1 VQQGMNA
8 NLLTLDPGE
17 LPAATGSKLYSDY
30 LTGVEKAC
38 AFYSWR
44 PLDFEGALARRKAYD
59 YPRPSVARQLAEYNA
74 RLGAGERARAN
85 IDALGE
91 PDTLCVI
98 TGQQAGFMGGPAY
111 TAYKIITAIRLAEH
125 LTARWG
131 LRVVP
136 VFWVASEDHDF
147 GEINHTYLIRRD
159 GEVGRV
165 RFGWREQGRPVS
177 DLQVG
182 GQVRR
187 ACDEYW
193 RLAAE
198 GPYTAQSH
206 EAFSCRPGEGFSQW
220 QARVWSQLFASRGLV
235 VVEPHVIRPVVP
247 EFFVSALQ
255 RTAQI
260 EERLLDVTRRLEEA
274 GYAAAITSQD
284 AGLLYTFDADGL
296 RVRVRDPESH
306 VERAAAEPVRYS
318 TDAALRPLLADAV
331 LPVIASVLGPGETVY
346 QGMLKPLYELYEL
359 PQPVLYPRHSYTIV
373 SQHEA
378 ERLAEYKVDVKS
390 VLMETLEASQVL
402 LQLVPEVQ
410 RRLFASAQSDLE
422 AALSPLLSHVRAI
435 DPSLARTWEQTL
447 LLATGNLA
455 KLEQRAA
462 RAQMAR
468 SGFSKLELRR
478 IKNALLPRGRLQE
491 RVLPFA
497 HFYSRHGPALVD
509 RLYSA
514 GELGDLRHHI
524 LELES

>member
-1 VQQGMNA
+1 MNA
-8 NLLTLDPGE
+8 DLLTLELSE
-17 LPAATGSKLYSDY
+17 LPAATGSRLLSDY
-30 LTGVEKAC
+30 IAGVEKAR
-38 AFYSWR
+38 AFYSWG
-44 PLDFEGALARRKAYD
+44 PLDFERALARRKDYD
-59 YPRPSVARQLAEYNA
+59 YPRTVVSRLLAEYNA
-74 RLGAGERARAN
+74 GLGAGERARAN

-91 PDTLCVI
+91 ADTLCVI

-111 TAYKIITAIRLAEH
+111 SAYKIITSIRLADH
-125 LTARWG
+125 LTACWG

-147 GEINHTYLIRRD
+147 AEVNHTYLISRD
-159 GEVGRV
+159 GEIGRV
-165 RFGWREQGRPVS
+165 RFGWGEQGRPVS

-182 GQVRR
+182 DQVRR

-198 GPYTAQSH
+198 GPYTEQSR
-206 EAFSCRPGEGFSQW
+206 EAFSCRPGERFSLW

-235 VVEPHVIRPVVP
+235 VVEPHVIRPAVP
-247 EFFVSALQ
+247 EFFVSALE

-260 EERLLDVTRRLEEA
+260 RARLLEVTRRLKEA

-284 AGLLYTFDADGL
+284 AGLLYTFDADGF

-318 TDAALRPLLADAV
+318 TDAALRPLLADAA
-331 LPVIASVLGPGETVY
+331 LPVIASVLGPGEIAY
-346 QGMLKPLYELYEL
+346 QGMLKPLYELYGL
-359 PQPVLYPRHSYTIV
+359 PQPVLYPRHSYTLV

-378 ERLAEYKVDVKS
+378 ERLAEYKVDVTS
-390 VLMETLEASQVL
+390 VLAERLEASEVL
-402 LQLVPEVQ
+402 LQLVPEKQ
-410 RRLFASAQSDLE
+410 RGLFASAQSDLE
-422 AALSPLLSHVRAI
+422 AALSPLLAHVKAI
-435 DPSLARTWEQTL
+435 DPSLARTWEQTVR
-447 LLATGNLA
+447 LATGNLA

-497 HFYSRHGPALVD
+497 HFYSRYGPALVD
-509 RLYSA
+509 RLYCA
-514 GELGDLRHHI
+514 GEVGDLRHHV
-524 LELES
+524 LNMES